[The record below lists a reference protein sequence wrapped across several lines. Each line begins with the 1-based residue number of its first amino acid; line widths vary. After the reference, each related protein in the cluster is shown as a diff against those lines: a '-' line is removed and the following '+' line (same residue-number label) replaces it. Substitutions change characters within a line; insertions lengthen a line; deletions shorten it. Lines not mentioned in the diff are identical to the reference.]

1 VRPYLAL
8 APAPPAQP
16 PGEREEEAFAAAVTV
31 GRGARMF
38 GYQKGLDVE
47 AGTSGAAATG
57 GARQLYPGMQESP
70 ELRWALIRKI
80 YVILSLQ
87 LLLTAVV
94 AAVVVKVRA
103 IPHFFTTTSAGLGL
117 YIFLI
122 ILPFIGES
130 AAALN
135 HPSPSLALVVTPRI
149 LSLSFGSVGGST
161 RVGVRTKGVHAN
173 TSNLFLK
180 MPTAG
185 CLSIAVNNL
194 DVDCGCDI

>member
-1 VRPYLAL
+1 
-8 APAPPAQP
+8 
-16 PGEREEEAFAAAVTV
+16 
-31 GRGARMF
+31 MF

-47 AGTSGAAATG
+47 AGTSGG

-103 IPHFFTTTSAGLGL
+103 IPHFFTTTNAGLGL

-130 AAALN
+130 PLN
-135 HPSPSLALVVTPRI
+135 HPSIHPSLCLPLVVPRRI
-149 LSLSFGSVGGST
+149 LDFFCSFGVVG
-161 RVGVRTKGVHAN
+161 K
-173 TSNLFLK
+173 
-180 MPTAG
+180 
-185 CLSIAVNNL
+185 AVE
-194 DVDCGCDI
+194 

>member
-1 VRPYLAL
+1 
-8 APAPPAQP
+8 
-16 PGEREEEAFAAAVTV
+16 
-31 GRGARMF
+31 MF

-47 AGTSGAAATG
+47 AGTSGGATATS

-103 IPHFFTTTSAGLGL
+103 IPHFFTTTNAGLGL

-130 AAALN
+130 ALD
-135 HPSPSLALVVTPRI
+135 HPS
-149 LSLSFGSVGGST
+149 LSLSGW
-161 RVGVRTKGVHAN
+161 
-173 TSNLFLK
+173 L
-180 MPTAG
+180 
-185 CLSIAVNNL
+185 
-194 DVDCGCDI
+194 

>member
-1 VRPYLAL
+1 
-8 APAPPAQP
+8 
-16 PGEREEEAFAAAVTV
+16 
-31 GRGARMF
+31 MF

-130 AAALN
+130 AAAPQ
-135 HPSPSLALVVTPRI
+135 PSISLSGFSCYSEDS
-149 LSLSFGSVGGST
+149 LSLSRSDRWG
-161 RVGVRTKGVHAN
+161 KY
-173 TSNLFLK
+173 
-180 MPTAG
+180 
-185 CLSIAVNNL
+185 
-194 DVDCGCDI
+194 

>member
-1 VRPYLAL
+1 
-8 APAPPAQP
+8 
-16 PGEREEEAFAAAVTV
+16 
-31 GRGARMF
+31 MF
-38 GYQKGLDVE
+38 GYQKGVDVE
-47 AGTSGAAATG
+47 AGTSAATGG

-103 IPHFFTTTSAGLGL
+103 IPHFFTTTNAGLGL

-130 AAALN
+130 NLN
-135 HPSPSLALVVTPRI
+135 HPSTS
-149 LSLSFGSVGGST
+149 LSLSGW
-161 RVGVRTKGVHAN
+161 
-173 TSNLFLK
+173 L
-180 MPTAG
+180 
-185 CLSIAVNNL
+185 
-194 DVDCGCDI
+194 

>member
-1 VRPYLAL
+1 
-8 APAPPAQP
+8 
-16 PGEREEEAFAAAVTV
+16 
-31 GRGARMF
+31 MF

-135 HPSPSLALVVTPRI
+135 HPSPCLALVVTPRI

-161 RVGVRTKGVHAN
+161 RVGVRTE
-173 TSNLFLK
+173 
-180 MPTAG
+180 G
-185 CLSIAVNNL
+185 C
-194 DVDCGCDI
+194 